1 MAGFIFEKQ
10 FAMSD
15 FYLNKNFENSKHLS
29 MQILSPRNYKTLLS
43 STHKSEFAIH
53 FRENI

>member
-29 MQILSPRNYKTLLS
+29 MQILGPRNYKTLFS
-43 STHKSEFAIH
+43 FSHNTEFAI
-53 FRENI
+53 R